1 MHSFLNDLK
10 DWVYLKTSYLQGS
23 QGKRREYRRKKE
35 EGRKEGRKKK
45 VVDFSLVIRNTVI
58 PIYWKAPNLKVVINT

>member
-45 VVDFSLVIRNTVI
+45 VVDFSLVIMNTVI